1 LLEHA
6 LERAWG
12 MQVLA
17 WVGVES
23 ESALPFAALHQLLRP
38 VLRPLQKVPR
48 PQADA
53 LRGALGLA
61 AARGDDR
68 FLVSLA
74 VLTLLAEAAEDRPL
88 LCLVDD
94 AHWLD
99 DASADALVFVA
110 RRLEAEGIVLLF
122 TAREGE
128 VREFEAPELAE
139 LRLAGLAAD
148 AARAR

>member
-1 LLEHA
+1 
-6 LERAWG
+6 

-17 WVGVES
+17 CAGLEA

-38 VLRPLQKVPR
+38 VLRHVEEVPR

-74 VLTLLAEAAEDRPL
+74 VLTLLAEAAGDRPP
-88 LCLVDD
+88 LCLVRH
-94 AHWLD
+94 APWLGA
-99 DASADALVFVA
+99 ASADALVFVA

-128 VREFEAPELAE
+128 VREFDTPELTE
-139 LRLAGLAAD
+139 LRLA
-148 AARAR
+148 